1 MIVDDSAVVR
11 QVLGS
16 LLAQD
21 ADISVVT
28 ASDAL
33 IALDKLRQVRP
44 DVIVLDLEL
53 PHMDGLTF
61 LRKLMD
67 EDPLPVV
74 VCSTLLGRGPE
85 VAVRAL
91 ALGAVDVVAKPQLA
105 VRAFFEEA
113 AERLRA
119 CVRAAAQA
127 RVRRR
132 PLSTFES
139 AALAPAPAPA
149 PAPPKTAHNWL
160 GSAAAR
166 AAARV
171 EVVAIG
177 ASTGGPEALRVLL
190 DALPADLPP
199 LVVVQ
204 HMPERFT
211 QSFAAHLDRECPQHV
226 AEAGHGQVLEP
237 GDVWIAPGNR
247 HLSLERHTDGRLYTR
262 LSDGPLVQRH
272 RPSVDVL
279 LRSVAEVA
287 RSAAIGIV
295 LTGMG
300 SDGAQGLLEM
310 RRAGATTWA
319 QDEASSVVYGM
330 PKEALAAGAS
340 MRVLA
345 LHDIAPV
352 LLAQLGRHP
361 RD

>member
-1 MIVDDSAVVR
+1 MKVMIIDDSAVVR
-11 QVLGS
+11 QVLGG

-33 IALDKLRQVRP
+33 IALDKLRLFRP
-44 DVIVLDLEL
+44 DVIVLDIEL
-53 PHMDGLTF
+53 PRMDGLTF

-91 ALGAVDVVAKPQLA
+91 ALGAVDIVAKPQVG
-105 VRAFFEEA
+105 VREFLQDT
-113 AERLRA
+113 AERLRTS
-119 CVRAAAQA
+119 VRAAAHA

-132 PLSTFES
+132 PLAVPEPTPVTSARFVRAPLSTR
-139 AALAPAPAPA
+139 A
-149 PAPPKTAHNWL
+149 TD
-160 GSAAAR
+160 

-177 ASTGGPEALRVLL
+177 ASTGGPEALRLLL

-199 LVVVQ
+199 VAVVQ

-211 QSFAAHLDRECPQHV
+211 QSFATHLDRECAQQV
-226 AEAGHGQVLEP
+226 SEATDGQVLQP
-237 GDVWIAPGNR
+237 GSVVIAPGNR
-247 HLSLERHTDGRLYTR
+247 HLSLERRADGRLGAR
-262 LSDGPLVQRH
+262 LSDGALVQRH

-287 RSAAIGIV
+287 GAAALGIV

-330 PKEALAAGAS
+330 PREAVAAGAALRS
-340 MRVLA
+340 LA
-345 LHDIAPV
+345 LADIAPA
-352 LLAQLGRHP
+352 LLEHLGHHRP
-361 RD
+361 